1 MLSHEPEMIR
11 LLHREHVERLTQD
24 AQRPIEATQHSSLGT
39 ARVLSRAAVLAH
51 AALAVRHRRVYS
63 KP

>member
-11 LLHREHVERLTQD
+11 LLHREHVQRLTQD
-24 AQRPIEATQHSSLGT
+24 AQRPIESTPHSSPAR
-39 ARVLSRAAVLAH
+39 ARVLSRVAVLAH

>member
-1 MLSHEPEMIR
+1 MLSHEPEVIR

-24 AQRPIEATQHSSLGT
+24 GQRPIESTLHSSPGT
-39 ARVLSRAAVLAH
+39 PRLVSRVAVLAH
-51 AALAVRHRRVYS
+51 AALAVRHRRLYS